1 MTTTIAHDR
10 LWEIPGLYGVSPSI
24 AESRY
29 INEIMILILNLN
41 RASIY
46 VETNAV
52 ELQ

>member
-29 INEIMILILNLN
+29 INEIMILVLN
-41 RASIY
+41 RAGIY
-46 VETNAV
+46 VETKI